1 MPGQTNPG
9 LTFRVHLEHH
19 IADTEEQLPGVELR
33 PAGDLT
39 PKLVQSLYLV
49 PKFPHRKGLRL
60 MPAYLALA
68 LIRTLIPS
76 LALPSGE
83 LVIGAYGAVL

>member
-1 MPGQTNPG
+1 
-9 LTFRVHLEHH
+9 
-19 IADTEEQLPGVELR
+19 
-33 PAGDLT
+33 
-39 PKLVQSLYLV
+39 
-49 PKFPHRKGLRL
+49 